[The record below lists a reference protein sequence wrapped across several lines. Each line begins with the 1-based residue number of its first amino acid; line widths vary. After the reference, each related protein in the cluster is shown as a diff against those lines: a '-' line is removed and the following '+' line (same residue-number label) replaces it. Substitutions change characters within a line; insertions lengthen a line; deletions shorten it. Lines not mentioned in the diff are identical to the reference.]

1 MRDFSIPCAILQ
13 SLQVGFLTLRSR
25 HETPPV
31 VLSLPDLLSR
41 FQRRTAEEWRG
52 LSWSQ
57 TQLLKVARRTL
68 FELRAEGA
76 TRRAAS

>member
-1 MRDFSIPCAILQ
+1 M
-13 SLQVGFLTLRSR
+13 
-25 HETPPV
+25 
-31 VLSLPDLLSR
+31 LSLPDLLSR

-68 FELRAEGA
+68 FELRAVEA

>member
-1 MRDFSIPCAILQ
+1 MVC
-13 SLQVGFLTLRSR
+13 LR
-25 HETPPV
+25 HHTPPV

-41 FQRRTAEEWRG
+41 FQRRTAQEWRG

-68 FELRAEGA
+68 FELRAVEA